1 MCTQPGSLHSFSCVC
16 VTLGVIGILFGFD
29 VAFSYAFAFD
39 FLVQGGNEHFGR
51 HCPTKTLPLCCDIPE
66 GRLGNV
72 PAIFHFEWREAKPRT
87 SLNLAFLHV
96 RRHLVVRSIDAFLLE
111 LLAT

>member
-1 MCTQPGSLHSFSCVC
+1 MPPFGEACVC
-16 VTLGVIGILFGFD
+16 NPWSHRDPSGLVFFLHYGRGAMNTLE
-29 VAFSYAFAFD
+29 A
-39 FLVQGGNEHFGR
+39 
-51 HCPTKTLPLCCDIPE
+51 LPLCCHIPE

-87 SLNLAFLHV
+87 SLSLAFLHV